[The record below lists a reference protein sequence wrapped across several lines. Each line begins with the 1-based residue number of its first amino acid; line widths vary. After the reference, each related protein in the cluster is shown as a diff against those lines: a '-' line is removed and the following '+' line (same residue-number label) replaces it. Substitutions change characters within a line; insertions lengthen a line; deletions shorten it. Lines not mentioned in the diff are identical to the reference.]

1 MGSNYPLSSV
11 NRLKK
16 NQVFYVYFQLTA
28 IHFLIILLDITEEET
43 VEDADDNDGIDIE
56 YQHWIDDEITT
67 TMIMKI
73 KKHKVIILN
82 IDSYFH

>member
-1 MGSNYPLSSV
+1 MGSNYPLSLV

-28 IHFLIILLDITEEET
+28 IHFLIILLDFTEEET

-73 KKHKVIILN
+73 KN
-82 IDSYFH
+82 IK

>member
-1 MGSNYPLSSV
+1 MGSNYPLSLV

-28 IHFLIILLDITEEET
+28 IHFLIILLGITEEET
-43 VEDADDNDGIDIE
+43 MEDADDNDGIDIE

-73 KKHKVIILN
+73 KN
-82 IDSYFH
+82 IK